1 MERRGSEGKEKG
13 EVTKLLH
20 LIFYRLLVLKILL
33 ERKKERKI
41 YRFLILKILLER
53 ILSRPTP
60 FDKNKII
67 FSRNIPPIIPCIVT
81 GILCNRFN
89 EPPLAPRN
97 KTNTKP
103 PHQSRFLTLDTI

>member
-20 LIFYRLLVLKILL
+20 LIFYRFLVLKID
-33 ERKKERKI
+33 
-41 YRFLILKILLER
+41 LER

-81 GILCNRFN
+81 GILRDRLS

-97 KTNTKP
+97 KTNTRP
-103 PHQSRFLTLDTI
+103 PHQPRFLTLDTI